1 MKNRL
6 HVFALGLMLFSCGEN
21 FLDEQ
26 PKTAVL
32 AKDFIADADNIRS
45 IMAGAYQ
52 PMRWEYYGSDA
63 FYDFYCMPY
72 LYTDVRSDD
81 VVIENR
87 LNGEQFHDFEN
98 FSLKTSDVNVHLIWL
113 KFFTGVATS
122 NEIIQGLV
130 QVNEGLLGEGEK
142 ELLLAEARFL
152 RAFYYFE
159 LVKNFGD
166 VPLFGDIPADIADPN
181 QIKRK
186 PVSEVYLQIESDLLI
201 ASEHL
206 PLVQDELYKA
216 TKGAAMGL
224 LSKVYLYQEKWQLAA
239 DMAQAVINLNHY
251 ALEEE
256 YGDNWDITN
265 EHGKESLFEITY
277 FNERV
282 PDPFSPLSRTS
293 LTLQFFGPPFPEDHT
308 GWVYNLITPELLQA
322 FNDAGDVE
330 RRDATI
336 MQEGH
341 EFDSPLLAAQT
352 ILINTPKPA
361 NPIPEGWFDITLNS
375 AASNGQ
381 QFGNEFYYS
390 LKYFLTPEEVDL
402 HCPDFRYSSL
412 NHKVLRYA
420 EILLI
425 LAESVANGATGDGQ
439 GALDLVRERAG
450 LDPVPLTL
458 DAIKLERRLELATEW
473 NRFHDLVRWG
483 DAAEEI
489 DGFTVGRD
497 ELLPIPV
504 DEIILVGTL
513 PDGDFILTQN
523 TGY

>member
-1 MKNRL
+1 MLRT
-6 HVFALGLMLFSCGEN
+6 FALGLMLFSCGEN

-26 PKTAVL
+26 PITDVL
-32 AKDFIADADNIRS
+32 TKDFIADADNIRS

-52 PMRWEYYGSDA
+52 PMRWEFYGIYGNS
-63 FYDFYCMPY
+63 YCMPF

-81 VVIENR
+81 VVVENKQ
-87 LNGEQFHDFEN
+87 NGPQFHGFED
-98 FSLKTSDVNVHLIWL
+98 FSLKTSDVGVHLIWL

-130 QVNEGLLGEGEK
+130 QVNEGLLDEGEK

-166 VPLFGDIPADIADPN
+166 VPLFGDIPADISDPN

-186 PVSEVYLQIESDLLI
+186 PISEVYLQIESDLLI

-239 DMAQAVINLNHY
+239 DMAQAVIDLNHY
-251 ALEEE
+251 ALEED

-282 PDPFSPLSRTS
+282 GDPFSPISKTS
-293 LTLQFFGPPFPEDHT
+293 LTLQFFGPPFPEGHF

-322 FNDAGDVE
+322 FNDAGDME

-352 ILINTPKPA
+352 ILINSIPKPA
-361 NPIPEGWFDITLNS
+361 NPIPKGWFDITLNS

-381 QFGNEFYYS
+381 QFGDDFYYS
-390 LKYFLTPEEVDL
+390 LKYFLTPEEVDMY
-402 HCPDFRYSSL
+402 CPDFRFSSL

-425 LAESVANGATGDGQ
+425 LAEAVVNGASGEGQ
-439 GALDLVRERAG
+439 GSLDAVRARVG
-450 LDPVPLTL
+450 LESVPLNL
-458 DAIKLERRLELATEW
+458 EAIKLERRLELATEW

-489 DGFTVGRD
+489 EGFTAGRD

-513 PDGDFILTQN
+513 PNGEFILEQN
-523 TGY
+523 SGY

>member
-1 MKNRL
+1 MKNMLRT
-6 HVFALGLMLFSCGEN
+6 FALGLMLFSCGEN

-26 PKTAVL
+26 PKTEAL
-32 AKDFIADADNIRS
+32 AKDFVADADNIRS

-63 FYDFYCMPY
+63 FFNFYCMPH

-87 LNGEQFHDFEN
+87 LEGVQFHDFEN
-98 FSLKTSDVNVHLIWL
+98 FSLQTSDVNVHLIWL

-122 NEIIQGLV
+122 NEIIQGLA

-142 ELLLAEARFL
+142 ELLIAEARFL

-181 QIKRK
+181 QIKRE
-186 PVSEVYLQIESDLLI
+186 PVSEVYAQIENDLAI

-251 ALEEE
+251 ALEED

-282 PDPFSPLSRTS
+282 GDP
-293 LTLQFFGPPFPEDHT
+293 
-308 GWVYNLITPELLQA
+308 
-322 FNDAGDVE
+322 
-330 RRDATI
+330 
-336 MQEGH
+336 
-341 EFDSPLLAAQT
+341 
-352 ILINTPKPA
+352 
-361 NPIPEGWFDITLNS
+361 
-375 AASNGQ
+375 
-381 QFGNEFYYS
+381 
-390 LKYFLTPEEVDL
+390 
-402 HCPDFRYSSL
+402 
-412 NHKVLRYA
+412 
-420 EILLI
+420 
-425 LAESVANGATGDGQ
+425 
-439 GALDLVRERAG
+439 
-450 LDPVPLTL
+450 
-458 DAIKLERRLELATEW
+458 
-473 NRFHDLVRWG
+473 
-483 DAAEEI
+483 
-489 DGFTVGRD
+489 
-497 ELLPIPV
+497 
-504 DEIILVGTL
+504 
-513 PDGDFILTQN
+513 
-523 TGY
+523 